1 MSQENVEIVRRA
13 VEVFARYGTGGSFE
27 GLIAEDVELR
37 PAFEVTGGANFVG
50 GQGFA
55 RFMRLWTEDF
65 DDWKLEVDEL
75 RDAGEAAVV
84 ARMRQSAR
92 GKVSGTPV
100 ELRYGMVFRLQDRQ
114 IVGMEVY
121 MTDAEALKAVGLDE

>member
-1 MSQENVEIVRRA
+1 MSQEDVEIVRRA
-13 VEVFARYGTGGSFE
+13 VEVFARDGTRGSFQ
-27 GLIAEDVELR
+27 GLVAEDVELH
-37 PAFEVTGGANFVG
+37 PAFEVTGGTSFVG
-50 GQGFA
+50 GEGFA
-55 RFMRLWTEDF
+55 RFMRHWTEDF

-92 GKVSGTPV
+92 GRVSGTPV
-100 ELRYGMVFRLQDRQ
+100 ELRYAMVFRLRGRQ

-121 MTDAEALKAVGLDE
+121 MTDAEALKAVGLE

>member
-1 MSQENVEIVRRA
+1 
-13 VEVFARYGTGGSFE
+13 
-27 GLIAEDVELR
+27 
-37 PAFEVTGGANFVG
+37 
-50 GQGFA
+50 
-55 RFMRLWTEDF
+55 MRQWTEDF
-65 DDWKLEVDEL
+65 DDWELEVDEL

-100 ELRYGMVFRLQDRQ
+100 ELRYGMVFRLRDRQ

-121 MTDAEALKAVGLDE
+121 MTDAEALKAVGLAE